1 MASDAGLASLST
13 LSEKF
18 QVDVYRKALVAKGR
32 AAAANAELHDVLVYD
47 AETPPTSLLK
57 ISADYTTR
65 VRGWSNASRVG
76 NTGRRVGVLLLGG
89 GTECQLHAFKLFW
102 ARPRSR
108 ASVTKRRPRKSRR
121 SSLPRS
127 SSSSKRAS

>member
-47 AETPPTSLLK
+47 AETPPTSLL
-57 ISADYTTR
+57 SEC
-65 VRGWSNASRVG
+65 VRWLC
-76 NTGRRVGVLLLGG
+76 VGVGG
-89 GTECQLHAFKLFW
+89 A
-102 ARPRSR
+102 
-108 ASVTKRRPRKSRR
+108 
-121 SSLPRS
+121 
-127 SSSSKRAS
+127 